1 MRLAIFTL
9 IRAIGALAAAAP
21 ASAAPISPGRDAK
34 QPSSITQVNYYGRRD
49 GWRHHGYYGH
59 RYYGHYGRGYY
70 PYYGG
75 GYPYYRYR
83 NWYGY

>member
-1 MRLAIFTL
+1 MRLAAFML
-9 IRAIGALAAAAP
+9 IGAIGALGAAAP
-21 ASAAPISPGRDAK
+21 GNAAPISPSLDAK
-34 QPSSITQVNYYGRRD
+34 QPSSISQVNYNGYYGR
-49 GWRHHGYYGH
+49 RHHGYYGH